1 MLLFALHAAVAAPAD
16 RYGRADRDASC
27 GLVTVEAVVELEDQA
42 DSAFDSF
49 YGELLPYAALMPVPT
64 ECRDRLSVF
73 VESLW
78 STDVRVCARVTSGP
92 GIGRS
97 FCSGL
102 DSRVVEVLEGSFA
115 DSVEPGATRI
125 VPTELSGFDAAAALP
140 RVAIGAV
147 DGRVIA
153 ILDDG
158 QVAACARDLLGD
170 LVVSEVAYDAAFDG
184 YSADLGAIGFRLDG
198 SGSCSAYVG
207 VRVAGTDWPAS
218 FEVQAVVLSGGLRGR
233 VYVSGPPGDV
243 VDGGA
248 ISTNRARLAAEGWT
262 LDTPVGP

>member
-1 MLLFALHAAVAAPAD
+1 MLLAASLAIAAPAAG
-16 RYGRADRDASC
+16 YGRADRDASC
-27 GLVTVEAVVELEDQA
+27 GLVTVEAVVELQVQA
-42 DSAFDSF
+42 DSAFDTF

-73 VESLW
+73 VESVW

-102 DSRVVEVLEGSFA
+102 DSRVLEVLEASST

-125 VPTELSGFDAAAALP
+125 VPTELSGFDPDAALP
-140 RVAIGAV
+140 RVMVGAV

-158 QVAACARDLLGD
+158 QVAACARDLLGA
-170 LVVSEVAYDAAFDG
+170 LVTGEVAYDAAFDG
-184 YSADLGAIGFRLDG
+184 YSADLDAIGFRLDG
-198 SGSCSAYVG
+198 RGSCSAYVG
-207 VRVAGTDWPAS
+207 VRVASTDWPTG
-218 FEVQAVVLSGGLRGR
+218 FEVEAVVLAGGLRGR
-233 VYVSGPPGDV
+233 VYVSGPSGDV
-243 VDGGA
+243 VDGGV

>member
-1 MLLFALHAAVAAPAD
+1 MLLAASLAIAAPAAG
-16 RYGRADRDASC
+16 YGRADRDASC
-27 GLVTVEAVVELEDQA
+27 ALATVERVVELQVEA
-42 DSAFDSF
+42 DAAFDAF
-49 YGELLPYAALMPVPT
+49 YGELLPYGALMPVPT

-73 VESLW
+73 VESLS

-102 DSRVVEVLEGSFA
+102 DSRVVEVPQASFV
-115 DSVEPGATRI
+115 DGVEPGATGI
-125 VPTELSGFDAAAALP
+125 APTGIAGFDPDAALP
-140 RVAIGAV
+140 RLTIGAA
-147 DGRVIA
+147 DGRLGA

-170 LVVSEVAYDAAFDG
+170 LVASEFAYDAAFDG
-184 YSADLGAIGFRLDG
+184 YTADLDALEFRLDG

-207 VRVAGTDWPAS
+207 VRVASTDWPTG
-218 FEVQAVVLSGGLRGR
+218 FEVEAAVLAGGLRGR
-233 VYVSGPPGDV
+233 VYVSGPSGDV
-243 VDGGA
+243 ADGGV

-262 LDTPVGP
+262 TPAGR